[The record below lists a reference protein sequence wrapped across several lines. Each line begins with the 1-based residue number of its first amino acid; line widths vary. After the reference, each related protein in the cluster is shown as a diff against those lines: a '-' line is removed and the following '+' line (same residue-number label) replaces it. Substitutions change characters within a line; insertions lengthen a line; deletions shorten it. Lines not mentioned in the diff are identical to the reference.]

1 MEAGAPYLAEDGRE
15 HKGSWKELFA
25 SEAPLYLEIG
35 SGKGRFIAGLAE
47 KHPECSFIACEG
59 GYHIYPRILQKA
71 AAQELSN
78 LRVLPEYIY
87 DPCDFFED
95 GELDGIFINFCDPWP
110 KARHARRRLTHRRM
124 LEQYRRAVKPGGYL
138 RFKTDNDG
146 LFDFSLEEFAAAGL
160 APAAV
165 TRDLHASPFAVE
177 NVMTEYEERFSS
189 EGKNINYAEII
200 F

>member
-1 MEAGAPYLAEDGRE
+1 M
-15 HKGSWKELFA
+15 A
-25 SEAPLYLEIG
+25 S
-35 SGKGRFIAGLAE
+35 S
-47 KHPECSFIACEG
+47 HPEQLFLACEG
-59 GYHIYPRILQKA
+59 GSNIAIRILQKCK
-71 AAQELSN
+71 AQELAN
-78 LRVLPEYIY
+78 LRVIRAYADDLSA
-87 DPCDFFED
+87 FFGD

-165 TRDLHASPFAVE
+165 TRDLHASPFAAE
-177 NVMTEYEERFSS
+177 NIMTEYEERFSA
-189 EGKNINYAEII
+189 EGKNINYAEIL